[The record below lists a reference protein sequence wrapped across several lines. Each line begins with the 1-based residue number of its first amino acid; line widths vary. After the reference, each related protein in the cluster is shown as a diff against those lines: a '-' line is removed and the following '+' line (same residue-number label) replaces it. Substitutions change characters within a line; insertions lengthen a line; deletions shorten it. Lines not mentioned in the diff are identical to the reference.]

1 MESVNGGGAGS
12 VAETAPVETEPAE
25 TAPPESVGADTGP
38 TASATASETQAE
50 GSNADEPT
58 GFADSG
64 FESASE
70 NLDDPVEAQ
79 LAALTETVE
88 RQNELLQRQQ
98 QTIERLIEELSRG
111 R

>member
-1 MESVNGGGAGS
+1 M
-12 VAETAPVETEPAE
+12 
-25 TAPPESVGADTGP
+25 ADSGIA
-38 TASATASETQAE
+38 ASATESEVQAE

-88 RQNELLQRQQ
+88 RQNELLERQQ
-98 QTIERLIEELSRG
+98 RTIERLIEELG
-111 R
+111 RER